1 MQKIFL
7 VVPPG
12 LENVSQQELSELS
25 LMGNQKY
32 NYKPGSENLE
42 YDCDLASL
50 LQANI
55 NLRVPNRI
63 LVRLGDFTATNFPE
77 LVKKATRINW
87 ENFISAS
94 SKVSIRTTCKK
105 SKLYHSDAV
114 SQRIHTS
121 IEKRLVQKISFVKSS
136 LEDET
141 ENDVQIIVV
150 RIINDQVEISIDSSG
165 TPLYKRGYRQALT
178 KAPLREN
185 LAAAMILAAKWDSK
199 KPLMDPFCGSG
210 TIPIEAALIKNL
222 IPPGNNRHF
231 IMEKWPIFLKESK
244 YFEPHNNDE
253 KNLQVGESNIYGSD
267 RDAGAIRISMNNC
280 LRANSTSSIIW
291 NQHAF
296 SDMPVINEPGWIVT
310 NPPYGQRISSGHD
323 LRNLYAQ
330 FGNVLRKRFM
340 GWKVLFICSD
350 PGLVSQTQLDPE
362 VVLSFSNGGIGV
374 KAYYTEIN

>member
-1 MQKIFL
+1 MYKIFL

-12 LENVSQQELSELS
+12 LENISQQELTNLS
-25 LMGNQKY
+25 HSGNHKI
-32 NYKPGSENLE
+32 NLKPGSVNLE
-42 YDCDLASL
+42 YESDLASL
-50 LQANI
+50 LHANI
-55 NLRVPNRI
+55 SLRVPNRI

-77 LVKKATRINW
+77 LVKKASRINW
-87 ENFISAS
+87 ESFIPAN
-94 SKVSIRTTCKK
+94 SKISIRTTCKK

-114 SQRIHTS
+114 SQRIQTS

-136 LEDET
+136 LEDES

-165 TPLYKRGYRQALT
+165 IPLYKRGYRQVLT

-185 LAAAMILAAKWDSK
+185 LAAAMILASQWDTQ

-210 TIPIEAALIKNL
+210 TIPIEAALIKSQ

-244 YFEPHNNDE
+244 YFEPNNHDD
-253 KNLQVGESNIYGSD
+253 KNLQAGEGNIYGSD
-267 RDAGAIRISMNNC
+267 RDAGAIQISKDNYQ
-280 LRANSTSSIIW
+280 RANSTSLIYW

-296 SDMPVINEPGWIVT
+296 SDMPDLKEPGWIVT

-330 FGNVLRKRFM
+330 FGNVLRKRYM
-340 GWKVLFICSD
+340 GWKVIFICSD

-374 KAYYTEIN
+374 KAYYTEIF

>member
-12 LENVSQQELSELS
+12 LENVSHNELSELTLS
-25 LMGNQKY
+25 GNHKY
-32 NYKPGSENLE
+32 NYKPAGENLE
-42 YDCDLASL
+42 YECDLVSL
-50 LQANI
+50 LHANN

-77 LVKKATRINW
+77 LVKKASRINW
-87 ENFISAS
+87 ENFIPGNSML
-94 SKVSIRTTCKK
+94 SIRTTCKK

-114 SQRIHTS
+114 SQRIQTS
-121 IEKRLVQKISFVKSS
+121 IEKRLAQKLSFVKSS
-136 LEDET
+136 LEDEA
-141 ENDVQIIVV
+141 EKDVQIIVV
-150 RIINDQVEISIDSSG
+150 RIINDRVEISIDSSG
-165 TPLYKRGYRQALT
+165 IPLYKRGYRQALT

-185 LAAAMILAAKWDSK
+185 LAAAMIIAAQWDSS

-210 TIPIEAALIKNL
+210 TIPIEAALIKNH
-222 IPPGNNRHF
+222 IPPGYNRHF

-244 YFEPHNNDE
+244 YFEPKNIE
-253 KNLQVGESNIYGSD
+253 KNFQIGESNIYGSD
-267 RDAGAIRISMNNC
+267 RDAGAIQISLDNC
-280 LRANSTSSIIW
+280 LRANSSDSIIW

-296 SDMPVINEPGWIVT
+296 SDMPDLKEPGWIVT
-310 NPPYGQRISSGHD
+310 NPPYGQRINSGHD

-350 PGLVSQTQLDPE
+350 QGLVNQTQLEPE